1 MCLWA
6 GLRLHGTS
14 QRVIKSC
21 YYHAAIF
28 LIKWKYWSSLWCGNF
43 IFGTDICIFT
53 ACVYN
58 WTVLFS
64 SRVEKWQVF
73 TYRSALLMGTI
84 IEAFH
89 IKHLVVVS
97 DSCSESLLFMASAS
111 WRFLCANRCHHVLIA
126 RECFLWFGG
135 NAVLPV
141 CWGWPW
147 EWY

>member
-6 GLRLHGTS
+6 GLRLYGTS
-14 QRVIKSC
+14 KRVIKTCCYRCYIFNKMKILKFTVVVISC
-21 YYHAAIF
+21 LGH
-28 LIKWKYWSSLWCGNF
+28 
-43 IFGTDICIFT
+43 ICIFT

-64 SRVEKWQVF
+64 SRVEKWPPRQVF
-73 TYRSALLMGTI
+73 TYRAALSYGNYNRGVPYQ
-84 IEAFH
+84 AFRG
-89 IKHLVVVS
+89 S
-97 DSCSESLLFMASAS
+97 QWLFMASTS

-135 NAVLPV
+135 NTVLHV

-147 EWY
+147 EWD